1 VKKDEEQEDLCSEL
15 ALLNEEMK
23 QHEWTAFGQNEA
35 ESLKKVKKEMGREA
49 CGPDKAKG
57 E

>member
-1 VKKDEEQEDLCSEL
+1 MKKGKGREDLCPEL

-35 ESLKKVKKEMGREA
+35 EGLKKAKKEIGREA

-57 E
+57 K

>member
-1 VKKDEEQEDLCSEL
+1 MKKDKGREDLCSEL
-15 ALLNEEMK
+15 ALMNEEMK

-35 ESLKKVKKEMGREA
+35 EGLKKAKKEIGREA

-57 E
+57 K

>member
-1 VKKDEEQEDLCSEL
+1 MKKDKEQEDLCPEL

-23 QHEWTAFGQNEA
+23 QHEWTVFGQNEA
-35 ESLKKVKKEMGREA
+35 EHLEKAKKEIGREA

-57 E
+57 K